1 MGLDPM
7 RRAVNTLMPGR
18 DVALP
23 AASFAGKKHES
34 NQRRFENPPPT
45 QSSGNCL
52 SYDFSRR
59 EGEKERLGEGGS
71 PLDSGEGRIGSTLTV

>member
-23 AASFAGKKHES
+23 PASFAGKKHES
-34 NQRRFENPPPT
+34 NQRRFGNPHRLNHPET
-45 QSSGNCL
+45 ACLMTFRAEKARRNGWARVAALSTAARVGSGV
-52 SYDFSRR
+52 R
-59 EGEKERLGEGGS
+59 
-71 PLDSGEGRIGSTLTV
+71 